1 MVDDTMTKIIRLCQS
16 IDENGSKIYES
27 LSQNAQNEDL
37 TAFWQKF
44 YKDALHHLSYWTK
57 LLSYAENG
65 EIPQVLENPDETFEE
80 LSTIHTKTV
89 KLLEKAEKTNEIE
102 KAFLMAFKLEFYL
115 IHPAVETL
123 FQYLKPFSNG
133 TTPQVNYNY
142 NTNINTLFN
151 GLHKH
156 GLVTMELELLGE
168 TLHRLWKENMKMA
181 IQSNYDSLTSILN
194 RRGIFNSIIPLS
206 HLAQRNNS
214 NVGIMMIDIDHF
226 KKVNDTYGHRYGDGV
241 LKFVTK
247 TIKSNL
253 RTSDILGRYGGEEF
267 FVFLSSVESDS
278 IREVGEKI
286 RSSIEQASDNEAGI
300 TISIGMAQSRI
311 HGMKEVEIEQELD
324 ELINRADERLYEA
337 KEAGRNKVIM

>member
-1 MVDDTMTKIIRLCQS
+1 MGDDTMTEIIRLCQS
-16 IDENGSKIYES
+16 ISENASKIYEN

-37 TAFWQKF
+37 TAFWRKF
-44 YKDALHHLSYWTK
+44 HKDALHQLSYWAK

-65 EIPQVLENPDETFEE
+65 EIPQVLEHPGESFEE
-80 LSTIHTKTV
+80 LSTIHTNTV
-89 KLLEKAEKTNEIE
+89 KLLKRAKGTNEIE

-115 IHPAVETL
+115 IHPAIETL
-123 FQYLKPFSNG
+123 FKYLKPFFNEP
-133 TTPQVNYNY
+133 TPLVNYNFK
-142 NTNINTLFN
+142 INTLFD
-151 GLHKH
+151 GLYKH

-168 TLHRLWKENMKMA
+168 TLHRLWKENIKMA
-181 IQSNYDSLTSILN
+181 IQSNSDSLTGILN

-214 NVGIMMIDIDHF
+214 NIGIMMIDIDNF
-226 KKVNDTYGHRYGDGV
+226 KKVNDKYGHRYGDDV

-278 IREVGEKI
+278 IGKVGEKI
-286 RSSIEQASDNEAGI
+286 RSSIEQADDNEAGI
-300 TISIGMAQSRI
+300 TISIGMAQGRI
-311 HGMKEVEIEQELD
+311 HGMKEVEIGQEID
-324 ELINRADERLYEA
+324 ELINRADEKLYEA
-337 KEAGRNKVIM
+337 KETGRNKVIM